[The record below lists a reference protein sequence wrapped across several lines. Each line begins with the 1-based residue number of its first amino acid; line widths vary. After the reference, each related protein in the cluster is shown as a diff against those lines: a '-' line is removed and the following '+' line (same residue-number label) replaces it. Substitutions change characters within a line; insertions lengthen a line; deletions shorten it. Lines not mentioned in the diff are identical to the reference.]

1 VPGVQLLSTTMGVD
15 RGQTVLVASLWSNT
29 ADLTIAAENC
39 AGIPIRMQCE
49 MKISIVART

>member
-1 VPGVQLLSTTMGVD
+1 MPGVQLLSTTMGVD